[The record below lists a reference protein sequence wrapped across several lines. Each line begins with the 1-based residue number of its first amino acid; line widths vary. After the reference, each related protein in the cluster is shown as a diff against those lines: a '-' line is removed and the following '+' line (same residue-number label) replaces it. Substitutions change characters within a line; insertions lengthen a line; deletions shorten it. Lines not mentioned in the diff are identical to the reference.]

1 MRTVHE
7 MLQHKG
13 TRVHSILPDASVQE
27 ALMRMAEHNI
37 GALVV
42 IDAGRPIG
50 IFSERDYA
58 RRAIAKSGVARS
70 EPVRGMMTRDVRCVY
85 PTASVQDCMQIMTDA
100 RVRHLPVTEGD
111 RLVGMIS
118 IGDVV
123 KELIDEKQ
131 YLIEQLEHYITG
143 SF

>member
-1 MRTVHE
+1 MKTVHE

-13 TRVHSILPDASVQE
+13 TRVHSIAPDASVQE
-27 ALMRMAEHNI
+27 ALMRMAEHDV

-42 IDAGRPIG
+42 IDRERVIG
-50 IFSERDYA
+50 LFSERDYA
-58 RRAIAKSGVARS
+58 RRAVENAGMARA
-70 EPVRGMMTRDVRCVY
+70 EPVRRMMSREVRCVM
-85 PTASVQDCMQIMTDA
+85 PTATVQDCMRIMTDQ
-100 RVRHLPVTEGD
+100 RVRHLPVLEGD
-111 RLVGMIS
+111 HIVGLIS

-123 KELIDEKQ
+123 KELIEEKQ